1 MKRNTAIYLV
11 PAVIFSLI
19 LIQYCYYNSDFKRM
33 YTNNFKCVIN
43 DIKRTPDNVQ
53 YKNILYW
60 NGAFGHA
67 DFYLGFGSKIFEG
80 CEVSNCFTTDN
91 RCYQPVDQFDAVL
104 FHGREYIWET
114 QDKPE
119 NRSKDQVYIYVNQE
133 SPPNTPKWIGSDNF
147 FNWTMTYRLDS
158 DIVHNYGFYINVT
171 TNYKMPTEKEVQ
183 EKPYKI
189 AWMVSN
195 CNAQSNRKEL
205 YEKLSKYFPI
215 DVYGACGTMSCPRE
229 DFSGCYDLL
238 ARNYKF
244 YLSFENSI
252 CADYVT
258 EKMYIALN
266 RDFIPIV
273 YGGVDYSK
281 FAPPN
286 SVIDVSKFSSVEE
299 LAKYLK
305 SLDEDPK
312 KYLSYFE
319 WKKHYVV
326 KRDHK
331 LTVCS
336 LCKKLHEP
344 LVHKSYDIQKWW
356 SDGTCRL
363 GDDLPKI
370 VFT

>member
-1 MKRNTAIYLV
+1 
-11 PAVIFSLI
+11 
-19 LIQYCYYNSDFKRM
+19 M
-33 YTNNFKCVIN
+33 YINNFKCVIN
-43 DIKRTPDNVQ
+43 DIKRTPDNVP

-67 DFYLGFGSKIFEG
+67 DFYLGFGSKIFER
-80 CEVSNCFTTDN
+80 CEVRNCFTTDN
-91 RCYQPVDQFDAVL
+91 RCYLPIDQFDAVL

-119 NRSKDQVYIYVNQE
+119 NRSQAQVYIYVNQE
-133 SPPNTPKWIGSDNF
+133 SPANTPKWIGSDNF

-158 DIVHNYGFYINVT
+158 DIAYTYGMYKNIT
-171 TNYKMPTEKEVQ
+171 TNYKMPTVEEVQ
-183 EKPYKI
+183 QKSRKI

-195 CNAQSNRKEL
+195 CNPPSNRKTL

-229 DFSGCYDLL
+229 DSNGCYDLI

-252 CADYVT
+252 CVDYVT
-258 EKMYIALN
+258 EKMYSALN

-273 YGGVDYSK
+273 YGGANYSK

-286 SVIDVSKFSSVEE
+286 SVIDVSKFSSIEE

-319 WKKHYVV
+319 WKKHYIV

-331 LTVCS
+331 TALCDI
-336 LCKKLHEP
+336 CKKLNEP
-344 LVHKSYDIQKWW
+344 LLHKSYDIQKWW
-356 SDGTCRL
+356 SDGMCKV